1 MGVIGKVT
9 ADREARVPLIV
20 RSGNGIEREIEAVVD
35 TGFNG
40 VLALPARHIDDLSL
54 SLVGRERMLLA
65 SGDLDIARTYRAF
78 VKLEDRVYSDG
89 ELKEVNLS
97 SEWASCGGMT
107 CTFNVRPADRSSLK
121 RIPREGE

>member
-65 SGDLDIARTYRAF
+65 SGDFEVARTYRAF
-78 VKLEDRVYSDG
+78 VKLEDRVYSVRVI
-89 ELKEVNLS
+89 E
-97 SEWASCGGMT
+97 GGG
-107 CTFNVRPADRSSLK
+107 SLIGMGLLWGHDLHVQCEAGGSVVVEAHSAK
-121 RIPREGE
+121 G

>member
-1 MGVIGKVT
+1 MGIIGKVT

-78 VKLEDRVYSDG
+78 VKLEDRVYSVRVIEGG
-89 ELKEVNLS
+89 ESLI
-97 SEWASCGGMT
+97 GMGLRWEKDHLRWS
-107 CTFNVRPADRSSLK
+107 RPSSL
-121 RIPREGE
+121 RAALGA